1 MRRPLWCVSASSSV
15 VHEAITTRRNGERK
29 AQDERDDVQEG
40 EEAGNLN
47 AKKARM
53 TPSLLHYDRL
63 MQDCLGPA
71 HGMHTVMKPDLGGW
85 RYSSNGGLPSVN

>member
-1 MRRPLWCVSASSSV
+1 MRRPLLCVSASSSV

-40 EEAGNLN
+40 EEAGGNLN

-71 HGMHTVMKPDLGGW
+71 HGMHKVRKPG
-85 RYSSNGGLPSVN
+85 SVG